1 MIKLGY
7 ITTFFMSLILVVV
20 ELFRIFGHASNVNF
34 TDYYC
39 VVALSLISILSFFVV
54 ITDKD

>member
-20 ELFRIFGHASNVNF
+20 ELFRIFGHGPSVNF